1 MTGSER
7 GWLRDLLGARR
18 NCGPLP
24 RRARGWGRRQ
34 GLEAL
39 ETRWLMAVLATPRV
53 IEGKGTVLNTAD
65 FVIRLER
72 PSPRPSTY
80 SVFTGDRVA
89 LKNVDYVPLPANKT
103 ITFGPGETTQTVS
116 VEIIDDDLIEHNED
130 FFLGVK
136 GRGRTAVGRAIIIDD
151 DALGPPLNVS
161 NPIVPEGEG
170 PIPAS
175 RVRFLSQARIRRM
188 RDVYGVRIAGR

>member
-7 GWLRDLLGARR
+7 GWLRDLLGDRR

-24 RRARGWGRRQ
+24 RRARGWGGRR

-89 LKNVDYVPLPANKT
+89 LANVDYVPRPANET
-103 ITFGPGETTQTVS
+103 ITFGPG
-116 VEIIDDDLIEHNED
+116 
-130 FFLGVK
+130 
-136 GRGRTAVGRAIIIDD
+136 
-151 DALGPPLNVS
+151 
-161 NPIVPEGEG
+161 
-170 PIPAS
+170 
-175 RVRFLSQARIRRM
+175 
-188 RDVYGVRIAGR
+188 

>member
-7 GWLRDLLGARR
+7 GWLRDLLGGRR
-18 NCGPLP
+18 NRGPIP
-24 RRARGWGRRQ
+24 RRARRWGGSR

-39 ETRWLMAVLATPRV
+39 ETRWLMAVLVPPKV
-53 IEGKGTVLNTAD
+53 VEGKGVIRNTAD

-72 PSPRPSTY
+72 ASPRPSTY
-80 SVFTGDRVA
+80 SFFTGDRVA
-89 LKNVDYVPLPANKT
+89 IAGTDYVAAQGT
-103 ITFGPGETTQTVS
+103 ITFEPGETTKVVP

-136 GRGRTAVGRAIIIDD
+136 GRGRTVIGRAIIIDD
-151 DALGPPLNVS
+151 DSPGPPLHVS
-161 NPIVPEGEG
+161 NPVVPEGEG

-175 RVRFLSQARIRRM
+175 RVRFLSPSRIRRM
-188 RDVYGVRIAGR
+188 AREYQVRIAGL